1 MMATRRMGLT
11 LLVSCACF
19 ALAAAALGA
28 TPDAPGESGFEV
40 EAEAPIVPP
49 QLSLERAIEIAL
61 AYNPDVAAS
70 AEGINASRGLLA
82 QALSHLGPRLN
93 VTAQRVTPVDLP
105 PFSFSSAD
113 TSWQTD
119 FSLSQPIYTG
129 GSVSKGVAA
138 AKSYLRGSAGQH
150 QRTQQAI
157 AFAVRESYYRV
168 LTSEQQVTV
177 SQEAVDSAKEHLRVA
192 QLRYEAGVAPQ
203 FDVLAADARVARVEQ
218 TLIGDRT
225 DLSIGWATL
234 SNILGVPIPPGTALI
249 TEPAASEV
257 EAQDLDSLLA
267 EAVARRPDLRSAE
280 ANAAAADALL
290 AVARA
295 ARQPYVSAAMSYTL
309 RESTTVPG
317 ETIGTPGTDLVVSQ
331 SSGYISLSATWSLFN
346 AGQVEG
352 EVATA
357 KAGLAQA
364 RKLVES
370 ERQQIE
376 LEVKSAY
383 MTLESAQAQV
393 AAARKEVTQAQEA
406 RRIAT
411 LRYQEGVGTSV
422 EILDAEANLEEA
434 KTRLNSAV
442 LGLNLAI
449 GRVDLAVGRDWQGE
463 AGAGGEVESP
473 GE

>member
-1 MMATRRMGLT
+1 MLDTRRMGLT
-11 LLVSCACF
+11 LLVLCACF
-19 ALAAAALGA
+19 ALAAGALGA
-28 TPDAPGESGFEV
+28 APDPSGEGGV
-40 EAEAPIVPP
+40 DTGAEAPIVPA
-49 QLSLERAIEIAL
+49 QLSLERATEIAL

-70 AEGINASRGLLA
+70 AEGVNAIRGLVTQAASR
-82 QALSHLGPRLN
+82 LGPRLT
-93 VTAQRVTPVDLP
+93 VSAQRVTPVDLP
-105 PFSFSSAD
+105 AFSFMSTD
-113 TSWQTD
+113 TNWQTD

-138 AKSYLRGSAGQH
+138 ARSYLRGSAGQH
-150 QRTQQAI
+150 QRTQQTV
-157 AFAVRESYYRV
+157 AFAVRQTYYRV
-168 LTSEQQVTV
+168 LTAEQQVKV

-218 TLIGDRT
+218 TLIGDT
-225 DLSIGWATL
+225 AELAIGWATL
-234 SNILGVPIPPGTALI
+234 SNILGVPVPPGTALI
-249 TEPAASEV
+249 TEPTLSEV
-257 EAQDLDSLLA
+257 EVQDLDTLLE
-267 EAVARRPDLRSAE
+267 EAFARRPDLRATE

-295 ARQPYVSAAMSYTL
+295 ARQPYLSALMSYTL

-317 ETIGTPGTDLVVSQ
+317 ESIGTPGTDLVVSQ
-331 SSGYISLSATWSLFN
+331 SSGMIGLSATWSLYN

-364 RKLVES
+364 RKLIES
-370 ERQQIE
+370 ERRRIE
-376 LEVKSAY
+376 LGVRSAY
-383 MTLESAQAQV
+383 VTLESGQAQV
-393 AAARKEVTQAQEA
+393 AAARKEAAQAQEA

-411 LRYQEGVGTSV
+411 IRYQEGVGTSV

-442 LGLNLAI
+442 LGFNLAI

-463 AGAGGEVESP
+463 AGAGGEMESA